1 MPVIRTTLIEGYD
14 EATRKRLA
22 ERLTD
27 TVRATI
33 AAPLDGITVILEE
46 VAPSSYMRGRSVRVP
61 GKPIAPAAEIV
72 RAFLA
77 AMEAR
82 DLDKARGFLAEGFAM
97 TFPGAVRFTRL
108 EELVEW
114 GRARYKFVRKTYE
127 AFDEAFGETG
137 MVVYCH
143 GTLAGEW
150 PDGAPFSGIRF
161 IDRFEV
167 ADGKLTDQRVWN
179 DLAETRA
186 GMKPA

>member
-14 EATRKRLA
+14 EATKKRLA

-46 VAPSSYMRGRSVRVP
+46 VKPSSYMRGRTSRTP
-61 GKPIAPAAEIV
+61 GKPIESGAVVV
-72 RAFLA
+72 REFLA

-82 DLDKARGFLAEGFAM
+82 NLDAARGFLADGFTM
-97 TFPGAVRFTRL
+97 TFPGDARFRRL

-114 GRARYKFVRKTYE
+114 GRKRYKFVSKTYE
-127 AFDEAFGETG
+127 AFEEAFGETG
-137 MVVYCH
+137 VIVYCH
-143 GTLAGEW
+143 GTLTGEW
-150 PDGAPFSGIRF
+150 PDGTTFSGIRF

-167 ADGKLTDQRVWN
+167 IDGKLTDQRVWN
-179 DLAETRA
+179 DLAEIHN
-186 GMKPA
+186 GMSST

>member
-14 EATRKRLA
+14 DATKKRLA

-46 VAPSSYMRGRSVRVP
+46 VKPSSYMRGRTSRTP
-61 GKPIAPAAEIV
+61 GEPVATGKAIV
-72 RAFLA
+72 REFLA

-82 DLDKARGFLAEGFAM
+82 DLDAARGFLADGFAM
-97 TFPGAVRFTRL
+97 TFPGPALFTRL

-114 GRARYKFVRKTYE
+114 GRLRYKFVRKTYD
-127 AFDEAFGETG
+127 AFEEAFGENGTI
-137 MVVYCH
+137 VYCH

-150 PDGAPFSGIRF
+150 PDGTAFSGIRF

-167 ADGKLTDQRVWN
+167 ANGKLTDQHVWN
-179 DLAETRA
+179 DLAEVRI
-186 GMKPA
+186 GMSSV